1 MSFNKPF
8 RAVPIREGAHYAARR
23 RKRQK
28 RRLATKLAAG
38 TLLVAALGGGV
49 FMTRDRH
56 ETPSQDRPAQ
66 KHGDGWSY
74 PHCDAARAAGAAPLR
89 AGEAGYGPH
98 LDRDGDGIA
107 CEPYVGQR

>member
-8 RAVPIREGAHYAARR
+8 RAVPIREGAHYAAKR
-23 RKRQK
+23 RKRQQ

-38 TLLVAALGGGV
+38 ALLVAALGGGV
-49 FMTRDRH
+49 FMTRDH
-56 ETPSQDRPAQ
+56 QESDRAAQ

-74 PHCDAARAAGAAPLR
+74 PHCDAARAAGAAPVR

>member
-1 MSFNKPF
+1 MSFKKPF
-8 RAVPIREGAHYAARR
+8 LAVPIREGAHYAAKR
-23 RKRQK
+23 RKRQQ

-38 TLLVAALGGGV
+38 TLLVAALGGGA
-49 FMTRDRH
+49 FMTSVYH

-89 AGEAGYGPH
+89 AGELGYGPH